1 MVKVFLSILGIA
13 GIWIFLVLPFTGCQR
28 NDGKAG
34 SQEDGQWHNDLVA
47 LKIRRLERPDRIVPS
62 ISMPLASS
70 GANVQIKDASPNWRS
85 ERLSKLALDEL
96 TAVFKSG
103 VKRQGAFAENFRA
116 SQALP
121 DRLEM
126 TAKTV
131 SGITE
136 WRPASDPKWL
146 NGEQFTDSVNRLI
159 ARFPLRSKLKLTSV
173 RVVSGKLEAEV
184 IAVHVGKGVQ
194 ATVRWAGVWE
204 ISQGDG
210 LGLVELDMRDY
221 VELRSTSKPLYV
233 DSTEEVMGDI
243 PHFHPQVT
251 TSIAQWAGTITGLS
265 DMALTGHHGVAVGD
279 VDGDGREDLFV
290 CDGGGLPNRLY
301 RQCPDG
307 SVEDISRYS
316 GVDWL
321 EDSRAALL
329 VDIDNDGDQ
338 DLVVATI
345 AMVVFA
351 ENDGRAR
358 FTVRGGFSGAQYPFS
373 LSAADYDLDGN
384 LDVYI
389 CVYGEGDA
397 DSAGRGFASRIPVPF
412 DDAQNGGSN
421 VLLKNLGKFAFADV
435 TDDVGLQ
442 SKNNRWSFAASW
454 EDFDRDGDV
463 DLYVANDFGRNCL
476 YKNNGGEFNEIGEWA
491 RVEDTAAGMSV
502 SWGDY
507 NRDGRFDLYV
517 GNMFSAAGRRVS
529 LQDEFAPGRNVSA
542 IMGLRRMAIG
552 NTLFAGVDGGFNEVP
567 DAGGSVMSRWAWSSG
582 FVDIDNDGWE
592 DVVVA
597 NGYLTGWA
605 LKDDL

>member
-1 MVKVFLSILGIA
+1 MKLFISIPGIA
-13 GIWIFLVLPFTGCQR
+13 GLWIILVVPFIGCQR
-28 NDGKAG
+28 NDGESG
-34 SQEDGQWHNDLVA
+34 SQEDGKWHNDLVA

-62 ISMPLASS
+62 ISMPLTSS
-70 GANVQIKDASPNWRS
+70 GSIEQIKDASPNWRS

-96 TAVFKSG
+96 TSVFKSG
-103 VKRQGAFAENFRA
+103 VKREGAFTEDFRA

-121 DRLEM
+121 DHLEM
-126 TAKTV
+126 TAETV
-131 SGITE
+131 SGISE
-136 WRPASDPKWL
+136 WRPVSDPKWL
-146 NGEQFTDSVNRLI
+146 NGDQFTDSVKGLI

-173 RVVSGKLEAEV
+173 RVVSEQLETEV

-194 ATVRWAGVWE
+194 ATVKWAGVWD
-204 ISQGDG
+204 ISQGDR
-210 LGLVELDMRDY
+210 LGLVELHMSEY
-221 VELRSTSKPLYV
+221 VEVRSSSKLLYV
-233 DSTEEVMGDI
+233 DSTEEVMGNTSY
-243 PHFHPQVT
+243 FYPQVT

-329 VDIDNDGDQ
+329 IDIDNDGDQ

-358 FTVRGGFSGAQYPFS
+358 FTVRGGFAGAQYPFS
-373 LSAADYDLDGN
+373 LSSADYDLDGN

-397 DSAGRGFASRIPVPF
+397 DSAGRGFASRMPVPF
-412 DDAQNGGSN
+412 HDAQNGGSN

-454 EDFDRDGDV
+454 EDYDRDGDV

-476 YKNNGGEFNEIGEWA
+476 YKNNGGEFNEIGEGA

-529 LQDEFAPGRNVSA
+529 IQDEFASGRDVSA
-542 IMGLRRMAIG
+542 VMGLRRMAVG
-552 NTLFAGVDGGFNEVP
+552 NTLFEGAEGGFNEVP

-592 DVVVA
+592 DIVVA